1 MCYTAVFVTIPEQ
14 QPLNPSPAAAQ
25 SLPVVPLGP
34 WNPGI
39 QSQIPRRLLPLATIF
54 RAENVSTGVEGAA
67 ERADL
72 TGLELAELVRFRPQ
86 RLMLH
91 ELLIRVTA
99 NFSVPDGSR
108 YEDLG
113 INFRRMTGT
122 ILARYLEPEMAAIAA
137 AYDAARG
144 RLAAAIAAEL
154 AAPLPPAPVPEKRGQ
169 MRALLGLLRRGRI
182 VAASAAPAAAFAPTS
197 ELQVERW
204 ETRANAGSD
213 RLEAAACRA
222 LARVATALRKRH
234 GRPWGTSELIAD
246 IAIDLACNDYC
257 SEEIGRLIEPHL
269 IRAAA
274 IEGYRLLPAQE
285 HPFVMNTKG
294 PSASGKSTL
303 RPLQKQLASRIGVCW
318 DEFALISPDI
328 WRKQLLDYASLGA
341 DYRYGGALSGEEL
354 KIIDHKL
361 DRYMAQKAEQG
372 GMSHLLI
379 DRFRFDS
386 FAHDSVQAGSN
397 LLTRFGH
404 IVHLFFMITSPQEI
418 VERAWKRG
426 LEVGRYKAVDDLL
439 AHSVEAYS
447 GMPQLFFTW
456 AQREDMRVHYE
467 FLDNG
472 VPLGESPRTAAFGWN
487 GRMFVLD
494 VKSMLDVDRF
504 CKVNINAGAPDEL
517 YREGSRDPAAAGNT
531 GFMVQCARRLAEIHF
546 AEQDSGRIYLQIA
559 AGAVVWTDPEALARA
574 AADPQT
580 RAGILAVA
588 PGVLDRAPANPVS
601 AKSVRMSLGGER
613 PNTLGAWGEPS
624 RDAGGD
630 AKLAQLPIC

>member
-1 MCYTAVFVTIPEQ
+1 M
-14 QPLNPSPAAAQ
+14 NPSPAAAQ
-25 SLPVVPLGP
+25 SPPVWPLGP

-54 RAENVSTGVEGAA
+54 RTENVFTRIEEAL

-72 TGLELAELVRFRPQ
+72 TALDLSELVRFRPQ
-86 RLMLH
+86 RLLLH

-122 ILARYLEPEMAAIAA
+122 ILSRHLEPEMGAITA

-144 RLAAAIAAEL
+144 RLAAVIAAEL
-154 AAPLPPAPVPEKRGQ
+154 AAPAAPAPVARKRSPIRKLFDLWRRDPE
-169 MRALLGLLRRGRI
+169 ADAI
-182 VAASAAPAAAFAPTS
+182 AAPAAAFTS
-197 ELQVERW
+197 LTEEQAERW
-204 ETRANAGSD
+204 EARASAGLD

-234 GRPWGTSELIAD
+234 GRPWGTPELIAA
-246 IAIDLACNDYC
+246 IALDLACNDYG
-257 SEEIGRLIEPHL
+257 SEEIGHLIEAHL

-303 RPLQKQLASRIGVCW
+303 RPLQKQLARRIGVSW

-372 GMSHLLI
+372 GISHLLI

-386 FAHDSVQAGSN
+386 FAHDSLQAGSN

-404 IVHLFFMITSPQEI
+404 IVHLFFMITSPQDI
-418 VERAWKRG
+418 VERAWQRG

-472 VPLGESPRTAAFGWN
+472 VRLGESPRTAAFGWN

-494 VKSMLDVDRF
+494 VKAMIDVDRF
-504 CKVNINAGAPDEL
+504 CKVNINAGGPDAL
-517 YREGSRDPAAAGNT
+517 YPEGSRDPSAAGNT
-531 GFMVQCARRLAEIHF
+531 DFLVQCARRLAEIHF

-559 AGAVVWTDPEALARA
+559 AGVVVWTDPEALARA

-580 RAGILAVA
+580 RAGLLAVA
-588 PGVLDRAPANPVS
+588 PGALDFVADQPEQTKFVQRL
-601 AKSVRMSLGGER
+601 LGDQQLH
-613 PNTLGAWGEPS
+613 TLGAWGE
-624 RDAGGD
+624 RGCD
-630 AKLAQLPIC
+630 AKLAQMPIC